1 MRLVVALLLNL
12 LLALGLVW
20 WLRREHRRAAPSLRR
35 WLLPALGWRLLLTAI
50 VGSRPSPDANFMV
63 FWSKGLAVDAWAHP
77 AGAWVLWQGQQI
89 RSGSGQVL
97 TKYDLSNTLFFIKIL
112 GVLNFASLGIVF
124 LNALY
129 LSLFCFVGCWL
140 LARTWAQVFPA
151 TPPAAAAVALLLWP
165 SVVWWTAGLGKETML
180 VGCET
185 ALVALVLRLLYGPPA
200 ATGAKAWLQRLTYL
214 VLSLLLAW
222 LAYRMRFFFALPLL
236 GVLVALAGL
245 RGAAQRG
252 WLGAT
257 SSRRQL
263 IALLLVAGVGG
274 GLGIRL
280 FPNEV
285 KFYTEQLY
293 EQYTFGSAAS
303 VGRPH
308 LAYPHLAPTGP
319 SLLAHAPLA
328 VAQVLTRPWLGES
341 RSLFYTGVGLE
352 NLGLLLLLA
361 LAALAVV
368 RGRPGCLPVVLVLL
382 LLAYFVL
389 TAAFIGLSTPNL
401 GTMHRY
407 RAALLPWLLLLLLQ
421 NDYARRL
428 MKNLE

>member
-12 LLALGLVW
+12 LLALSLVW

-63 FWSKGLAVDAWAHP
+63 FWSKGLAVAAWAHP
-77 AGAWVLWQGQQI
+77 AGAWLLWQGQQI

-97 TKYDLSNTLFFIKIL
+97 TKYDLSNTLFLIKIL

-151 TPPAAAAVALLLWP
+151 TPPAAPVVALLLWP

-200 ATGAKAWLQRLTYL
+200 ATGAKRWQRLAYL
-214 VLSLLLAW
+214 TLSLLLAW

-245 RGAAQRG
+245 RGAAQLG
-252 WLGAT
+252 WPGAT
-257 SSRRQL
+257 SSRWQL

-274 GLGIRL
+274 GLGLRL

-285 KFYTEQLY
+285 NFYTEQLY

-308 LAYPHLAPTGP
+308 LEYPRLAPTGP

-352 NLGLLLLLA
+352 NLGLLLLLT
-361 LAALAVV
+361 LATLAVV
-368 RGRPGCLPVVLVLL
+368 RGRPGHLPVVVVVL
-382 LLAYFVL
+382 LLAYFLL
-389 TAAFIGLSTPNL
+389 TATFIGLSTPNL

-428 MKNLE
+428 MRNLE